1 MDWSG
6 GMTWIHYIGERVH
19 FCPLTQ
25 HLQPPLCLLHWL
37 MIKTYPIKEWNT
49 NQVSAHEWV
58 FFLGGGI
65 FLGCGGGFPMSSLHH
80 RKLFSLWC
88 FWPKQIPL
96 ISLING
102 AILFTDFWLRGL
114 WTMSAT
120 GIFQKCKKCKV
131 FGITDHL
138 KLRNCV
144 RWKIFFFYFMSFNEQ
159 HLNPELVIHKCCNL
173 YS

>member
-1 MDWSG
+1 MSAHWHS
-6 GMTWIHYIGERVH
+6 T
-19 FCPLTQ
+19 FS
-25 HLQPPLCLLHWL
+25 HLCAFSIDLWLRLIPSKNEIPTKCLL
-37 MIKTYPIKEWNT
+37 M
-49 NQVSAHEWV
+49 SG
-58 FFLGGGI
+58 FFFWGGGI